1 MMSASIPATDLGGRL
16 ADVWE
21 RIAAAARR
29 AGRQPSAVTL
39 VAVSKGF
46 GAREVREA
54 KDRGQLDFGEN
65 RVQELMA
72 KAAAVPG
79 VRWHFIGRLQRNKV
93 RDVVGTATLVHSMDR
108 PELADALAQRAS
120 SMGRLQRVLVQVNA
134 ADDPAKAGCSVA
146 DTPQLLAHVRALE
159 GLACEGLMTMP
170 AADADPR
177 PAFARLR
184 GLRDRLQQDFPEVRH
199 LSMGMTHDFEVAIE
213 EGATIVRL
221 GEAVFGPR
229 PDPAGQPAT
238 PVDPASS
245 PR

>member
-1 MMSASIPATDLGGRL
+1 MMSASPPATDVGRQL
-16 ADVWE
+16 ADVRS

-29 AGRQPSAVTL
+29 VGREPSAVML

-46 GAREVREA
+46 APELVARARET
-54 KDRGQLDFGEN
+54 GQTDFGEN
-65 RVQELMA
+65 RVQEMTA
-72 KAAAVPG
+72 KAVEVDG

-93 RDVVGTATLVHSMDR
+93 PQVVETATLVHSVDR
-108 PELADALAQRAS
+108 PELADALADQARAA
-120 SMGRLQRVLVQVNA
+120 GRLQRVLVQVNTA
-134 ADDPAKAGCSVA
+134 EDPAKGGCSVA
-146 DTPQLLAHVRALE
+146 SAPALVAHVRALD

-184 GLRDRLQQDFPEVRH
+184 ELRNDLQRDYPEVKH
-199 LSMGMTHDFEVAIE
+199 LSMGMTHDFEVAVE

-229 PDPAGQPAT
+229 P
-238 PVDPASS
+238 
-245 PR
+245 

>member
-1 MMSASIPATDLGGRL
+1 MMSASVPATDIGGRL
-16 ADVWE
+16 ADVCA

-29 AGRQPSAVTL
+29 VGREPSAITL
-39 VAVSKGF
+39 LAVSKGF
-46 GAREVREA
+46 GTDVIDDARRS
-54 KDRGQLDFGEN
+54 GQLDFGEN
-65 RVQELMA
+65 RVQELTA
-72 KAAAVPG
+72 KAQVVSG

-108 PELADALAQRAS
+108 PELADAMAQQARAA
-120 SMGRLQRVLVQVNA
+120 GRLQRVLVQVNA

-146 DTPQLLAHVRALE
+146 DAPRLVAHVRALE

-184 GLRDRLQQDFPEVRH
+184 ELRDRLQDDFPEVKH
-199 LSMGMTHDFEVAIE
+199 LSMGMTHDFEVAVE